1 VLLHDTVWQEQAE
14 YLIKLKGIIMEQ
26 ITIEI
31 PIKKKLMAIAHE
43 KELLLNE
50 YLIILYIE

>member
-1 VLLHDTVWQEQAE
+1 MLLHDTVWQEQAE

-26 ITIEI
+26 ITIEKKK
-31 PIKKKLMAIAHE
+31 KKKLMAIAHE

-50 YLIILYIE
+50 YLIILYI